1 MDLVLKQKTG
11 KMLISEKI
19 FKGITQKESKKLK

>member
-1 MDLVLKQKTG
+1 MELVLKQKTG
-11 KMLISEKI
+11 KMLISENF